1 MQIDDVSCG
10 YGTWDSV
17 SDHNLVSAEIQW
29 SADQDPIQNK
39 RISKAM
45 LKNSGLLQQAKMS
58 YEKKLPVL
66 IENISTVSS
75 HSELDDV
82 CLKFGDIL
90 KQPFE

>member
-1 MQIDDVSCG
+1 
-10 YGTWDSV
+10 
-17 SDHNLVSAEIQW
+17 
-29 SADQDPIQNK
+29 
-39 RISKAM
+39 M